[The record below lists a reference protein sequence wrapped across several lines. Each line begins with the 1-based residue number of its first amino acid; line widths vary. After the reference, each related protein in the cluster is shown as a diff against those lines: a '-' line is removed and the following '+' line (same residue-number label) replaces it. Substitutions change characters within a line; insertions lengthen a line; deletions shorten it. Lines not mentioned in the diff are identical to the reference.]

1 MPLCGKV
8 PMTATSHDGQTE
20 RQYEP
25 PEVKDYGKLAD
36 LTAGAS
42 DGCYLDAS
50 FPSGTMK
57 SQLGF
62 SC

>member
-1 MPLCGKV
+1 MIPVEKSAQ
-8 PMTATSHDGQTE
+8 TAPD
-20 RQYEP
+20 YEAP
-25 PEVKDYGKLAD
+25 QIVDYGDLLE

-42 DGCYLDAS
+42 DGCFLDS
-50 FPSGTMK
+50 DFPSGTMK